1 MKKLLFTILMILP
14 FVGIGQVKTL
24 EELKKIISSDTFER
38 VCIENGYEP
47 YDQSWEEVILYGVD
61 PLPDPNNVDWGYKS
75 SANYWFN
82 QIPNEN
88 INYGRKWNF
97 NFKEDH
103 IVYFDKIFN
112 NAKKECKYV
121 DISKF
126 ENVTFV
132 TYDCLPNGKL
142 GFAKEGGRGYISFIK
157 YN

>member
-47 YDQSWEEVILYGVD
+47 YDQFRKEVIFYGVA
-61 PLPDPNNVDWGYKS
+61 PLPSINNMEDNKS
-75 SANYWFN
+75 NANYWLKET
-82 QIPNEN
+82 PNEN
-88 INYGRKWNF
+88 MNYGRKWNF
-97 NFKEDH
+97 NFYKDH
-103 IVYFDKIFN
+103 IVYFDEIFN

-126 ENVTFV
+126 GKVTFV

-142 GFAKEGGRGYISFIK
+142 GFAKEEGRGHISFIK